1 MQRLRAK
8 QSALHRTTATALRA
22 GSEEPNNRPFLLF
35 QYVCVCVCVYIY
47 IYVCVCVCVCIF
59 EVRAKFGVGRAS
71 LVIVGEVS
79 KINLAR
85 TQAHAETSFFHYQK
99 ELEVCVK
106 CGQEH
111 RGPMNRSP
119 YIDWG
124 VRKP

>member
-1 MQRLRAK
+1 M
-8 QSALHRTTATALRA
+8 
-22 GSEEPNNRPFLLF
+22 NI
-35 QYVCVCVCVYIY
+35 YMYIY
-47 IYVCVCVCVCIF
+47 IYMYIF
-59 EVRAKFGVGRAS
+59 EARAKFGVGRAS

-79 KINLAR
+79 KMNLAR

-99 ELEVCVK
+99 ALEV

-119 YIDWG
+119 YIGWG